1 MTARRPRR
9 PNCAHNGMVRP
20 DRIRHGRAAAARVLV
35 FCTVT
40 LAVIAVAPVIVLVG
54 EPLRRYYLRR
64 LSPPPLPMRPAGA
77 LSRFGLRR
85 GVLRRTARR
94 GRPVTGQA
102 RVGLGDGRLP
112 PRSSAGWRRRSLAR
126 VIANPVLIA
135 LTAPERWAI
144 DQVGGLSSGGRGFGR
159 FGRRGGNW
167 PPPAG
172 VREPRR
178 PKPTAPAG
186 ATRSGGSTRCG
197 SSSCPRPTA
206 CSRSRTPRAR
216 WCCAAPASGYP
227 DTEGL
232 SAGAVQ
238 ARPPCRFVSGPDG
251 CGAALA
257 GEPAASRTVILC

>member
-1 MTARRPRR
+1 
-9 PNCAHNGMVRP
+9 MVRP

-126 VIANPVLIA
+126 VIIANPVLIA

-186 ATRSGGSTRCG
+186 AI
-197 SSSCPRPTA
+197 
-206 CSRSRTPRAR
+206 
-216 WCCAAPASGYP
+216 
-227 DTEGL
+227 
-232 SAGAVQ
+232 
-238 ARPPCRFVSGPDG
+238 
-251 CGAALA
+251 ALA
-257 GEPAASRTVILC
+257 EPRQQHRVIPILKAFPPALSKPARRVGSFLDRMAVVLRLRVSRRHLGR